1 MDAFTDGT
9 VYQYIVLP
17 LTVFFARICDVSL
30 GTLRIVFVSKGK
42 KFLAPLLGFFEV
54 FIWIVVISQI
64 LRNVNNIVCYL
75 AYAGGYAT
83 GNFIGMYIEER
94 IAIGVQIIKI
104 FSPKNLFPLQK
115 ELSQAGFGTTLIE
128 GGGSVGKVDI
138 LYVVINRK
146 TFEKAE
152 KILIGFDSALF
163 YVIEDIRSAKS
174 GIFPET
180 KRFNLPFQRF
190 IRRAR
195 TGK

>member
-1 MDAFTDGT
+1 MDEQS
-9 VYQYIVLP
+9 YQYIILP
-17 LTVFFARICDVSL
+17 LVVFFARICDVSL
-30 GTLRIVFVSKGK
+30 GTLRIVFISKGK
-42 KFLAPLLGFFEV
+42 KFLAPLIGFFEI

-64 LRNVNNIVCYL
+64 LKNVNNFACYF

-104 FSPKNLFPLQK
+104 FSPKDLLPLQK
-115 ELSQAGFGTTLIE
+115 VFTQAHFGTTLIE
-128 GGGSVGKVDI
+128 GSGSVSKVDI

-146 TFEKAE
+146 AFKKAE
-152 KILIGFDSALF
+152 KILLDFDAALF
-163 YVIEDIRSAKS
+163 YVIEDIRSAKA

-180 KRFNLPFQRF
+180 KRFNVPFQRF

-195 TGK
+195 PGK